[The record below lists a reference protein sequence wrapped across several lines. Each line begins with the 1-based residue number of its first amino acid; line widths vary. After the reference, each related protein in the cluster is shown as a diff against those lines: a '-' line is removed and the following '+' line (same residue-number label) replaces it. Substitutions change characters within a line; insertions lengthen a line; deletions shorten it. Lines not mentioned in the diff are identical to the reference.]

1 MIGFS
6 ESTGDRAGLLHDM
19 LVAVLRREGTFHVLG
34 RVGGGY
40 TDEQRK
46 EMLSD
51 LKDMVVNSEYSE
63 VSADHVAYQMVRPE
77 WVVEISCL
85 DLVSQNTRGG
95 PVGRMVLD
103 WHANNGHSLYRTLR
117 RLPLA
122 SVISPQFVRRRD
134 DKQVQPTDVRITQ
147 LADLVE
153 LPQADKD
160 SRTLVLPK
168 SEVLRRE
175 VYLKEL
181 KGEQMVRKLVL
192 WKTNKEQAADD
203 FPAYVVHLTDFSPN
217 RKDPLA
223 RELRIS
229 SSFEQI
235 QQLFDQLKTENITKG
250 WNLHSEAQTIAL
262 SLRQWPT
269 LRLRSSSRRLR
280 QQHRPKLLLRR
291 NGARSCRCGRAWP
304 QVRRQRNRGSRAAE
318 GEGKEEVGVGRSRA
332 SSAIS
337 WNSDEARLRPT
348 RPPAAACRSPRRSRR
363 GSRLPGTSRSS

>member
-1 MIGFS
+1 
-6 ESTGDRAGLLHDM
+6 M
-19 LVAVLRREGTFHVLG
+19 LVAVMRKEGTLHVLG
-34 RVGGGY
+34 RVGGGF
-40 TDEQRK
+40 TDDQRK

-51 LKDMVVNSEYSE
+51 LKDMVVQSEYSE

-77 WVVEISCL
+77 WVAEISCL

-103 WHANNGHSLYRTLR
+103 WQPNNGHSLYKTVR

-134 DKQVQPTDVRITQ
+134 DKTVQPTDVRIAQ
-147 LADLVE
+147 VADLVE

-160 SRTLVLPK
+160 SRQLVLPK

-175 VYLKEL
+175 VYVKEL

-192 WKTNKEQAADD
+192 WKTNKHEAADD
-203 FPAYVVHLTDFSPN
+203 YPAYVVHLTDFSPN

-235 QQLFDQLKTENITKG
+235 LQLFEQMKSENITKG
-250 WNLHSEAQTIAL
+250 WNLYGQ
-262 SLRQWPT
+262 P
-269 LRLRSSSRRLR
+269 
-280 QQHRPKLLLRR
+280 LLVTP
-291 NGARSCRCGRAWP
+291 S
-304 QVRRQRNRGSRAAE
+304 V
-318 GEGKEEVGVGRSRA
+318 
-332 SSAIS
+332 
-337 WNSDEARLRPT
+337 
-348 RPPAAACRSPRRSRR
+348 PAAAAAAVAAAAIATAVSGEPVIAAPVVATPEAAPAAAAPQKKKPVRKAAPSETEAPAPAKGKRNTA
-363 GSRLPGTSRSS
+363 G